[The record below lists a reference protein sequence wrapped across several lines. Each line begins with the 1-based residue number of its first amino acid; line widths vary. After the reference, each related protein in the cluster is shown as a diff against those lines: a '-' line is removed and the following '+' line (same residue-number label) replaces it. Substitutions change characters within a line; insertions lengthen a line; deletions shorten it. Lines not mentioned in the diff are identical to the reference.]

1 MTEIVLALHF
11 LTRIPV
17 PLKREFPAQD
27 WARSMAWY
35 PLVGLLVGFCLAAG
49 QSLMMRL
56 WASDLVAVLTLA
68 IWVGLTGG
76 LHLDGFVDCC
86 DALPAALPPERRLE
100 ILRDVHVGTYG
111 VVGAV
116 LLLALKALSI
126 RSVDWSGLAL
136 APVLGRWAMVVVTL
150 LFPSA
155 RPSGLGKAFKDH
167 VGKRELIIAT
177 GTALL
182 AVILLGQFVGLA
194 MMGIGFAIAYILG
207 LWSARQLGGGIT
219 GDVYGFICEVVE
231 LSVMLVWIAIRP

>member
-1 MTEIVLALHF
+1 MIDILLALYF
-11 LTRIPV
+11 LTRIPI
-17 PLKREFPAQD
+17 PLKREFPARN

-35 PLVGLLVGFCLAAG
+35 PFVGLLVGFCLAAG

-56 WASDLVAVLTLA
+56 WAPDLAAVLTLV

-86 DALPAALPPERRLE
+86 DALPVALSPERRLE

-116 LLLALKALSI
+116 LLLTIKAFSI
-126 RSVDWSGLAL
+126 RSVNWAGLVL
-136 APVLGRWAMVVVTL
+136 APILGRWAMVVVTL
-150 LFPSA
+150 LFPYA

-167 VGKRELIIAT
+167 IGRRELIIAT
-177 GTALL
+177 STALL
-182 AVILLGQFVGLA
+182 AAVLLGQFIGLVV
-194 MMGIGFAIAYILG
+194 MGIGFAIAWILG

-219 GDVYGFICEVVE
+219 GDVYGFVCELVE
-231 LSVMLVWIAIRP
+231 LSVMLAWIAIRP